1 MLQIRENV
9 TAWLCMRML
18 FVTQL
23 PQTCYVYIYLLF
35 FVLLTDSNFLN
46 GFSNGFAS
54 HFTHG
59 QPRGF
64 GDNYLSADFGHLDN
78 DAEFDSVDFMPQFD
92 FDGFFKK
99 VDVDER
105 SG

>member
-1 MLQIRENV
+1 
-9 TAWLCMRML
+9 MRML

-35 FVLLTDSNFLN
+35 FFFFLQIRISSTV
-46 GFSNGFAS
+46 FLMVFAS

-99 VDVDER
+99 VDADER